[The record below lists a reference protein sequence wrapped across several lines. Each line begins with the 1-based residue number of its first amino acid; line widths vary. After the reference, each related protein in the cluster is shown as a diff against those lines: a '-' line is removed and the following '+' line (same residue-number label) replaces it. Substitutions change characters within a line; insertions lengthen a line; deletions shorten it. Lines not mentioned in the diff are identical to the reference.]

1 MQAAA
6 LAPSEPTYGAL
17 LHACAKAGD
26 AAGAERLIAAMRAA
40 GVPPGVLAFT
50 SLAHACVQCGTEAAL
65 ARAFEA
71 RARPGRAAPCG
82 LCAAE
87 ARSGMLAARR
97 ARPCLAQLERNSMR
111 GQRQAPCGS

>member
-40 GVPPGVLAFT
+40 GVPSGVLAFT

-65 ARAFEA
+65 LRAFEV
-71 RARPGRAAPCG
+71 RRRSGRAAPYGVCVV
-82 LCAAE
+82 APA
-87 ARSGMLAARR
+87 SGMLAARC
-97 ARPCLAQLERNSMR
+97 AGPCVGQLE
-111 GQRQAPCGS
+111 